1 VSSPRRPRWRA
12 GLVALGLFLLPVC
25 VLAADV
31 TPVEI
36 LRNPFA
42 FAGQSITV
50 RGTIANM
57 RLGPMVAGGPI
68 TAFEIFEGGAF
79 VTVISRVP
87 PPCLTGSPVSVQGP
101 FQSVRVIGGQR
112 FVNLVEAFSIFCR

>member
-1 VSSPRRPRWRA
+1 MSSPRQPSRLA
-12 GLVALGLFLLPVC
+12 GLVALALFLLP
-25 VLAADV
+25 LYALGAEV

-50 RGTIANM
+50 MGTIANM
-57 RLGPMVAGGPI
+57 RPGPMVAGGPI
-68 TAFEIFEGGAF
+68 TAFEVIEGGAF
-79 VTVISRVP
+79 VTVISRTP

-112 FVNLVEAFSIFCR
+112 FVNLVEAFSIICR

>member
-1 VSSPRRPRWRA
+1 MSSPRRPRWRA
-12 GLVALGLFLLPVC
+12 RLVALGLFLLPLH
-25 VLAADV
+25 VLGAEV

-57 RLGPMVAGGPI
+57 RPGPMVAGGPI
-68 TAFEIFEGGAF
+68 TAFEVFEGGAF
-79 VTVISRVP
+79 VTVFSRTP
-87 PPCLTGSPVSVQGP
+87 PPCLTGSPVTVQGP
-101 FQSVRVIGGQR
+101 FESARIIGRER
-112 FVNLVEAFSIFCR
+112 FANLIQAFSVVCR